1 MSTTP
6 SSHPAGPPET
16 SHYGT
21 ARWVP
26 ILFAILIL
34 WSGYLLYAVMQA
46 RQGLARQ
53 AAQADQKIAQL
64 HDQLEKANAQID
76 DLKAELNLTSQKL
89 GLTQEQLDRARQQAA
104 ALRREQAQ
112 TARKLQ
118 EQLGQVQKQTQESF
132 GQLSNELGSTK
143 SDVAATKE
151 ALADTRSRLERTVGD
166 LGVVSGLVAH
176 NKEELEELKR
186 LGERN
191 YYEFDLRK
199 SKQPTR
205 LGPILVQL
213 AKADTKHW
221 RYNMYV
227 TVEDKR
233 IEKKDKTLYE
243 PVQFYVRGARAPYE
257 IVVFDIK
264 KDEVIGYLSTPK
276 EQRGAQNSADTPHS
290 N

>member
-6 SSHPAGPPET
+6 TGHEGERADRVV
-16 SHYGT
+16 YGT
-21 ARWVP
+21 ARWIP
-26 ILFAILIL
+26 LLFVIVFLF
-34 WSGYLLYAVMQA
+34 SGYLLYGVIQQRHALD
-46 RQGLARQ
+46 RQT
-53 AAQADQKIAQL
+53 AQADQKLAQL
-64 HDQLEKANAQID
+64 RAQLDKANAQID
-76 DLKAELNLTSQKL
+76 DLRAELDLTTQKL
-89 GLTQEQLDRARQQAA
+89 GLTQEQLERARQQAA
-104 ALRREQAQ
+104 ALRHEQALA
-112 TARKLQ
+112 ARKLQ
-118 EQLGQVQKQTQESF
+118 EQLGQVQKQTQETF
-132 GQLSNELGSTK
+132 GQLSNELGNTK

-191 YYEFDLRK
+191 YFEFDLRK

-205 LGPILVQL
+205 LGPIMVQL
-213 AKADTKHW
+213 AKADPKHW
-221 RYNMYV
+221 RYNMFV
-227 TVEDKR
+227 TVEDRR

-264 KDEVIGYLSTPK
+264 KDEIIGYLSTPK
-276 EQRGAQNSADTPHS
+276 EQASTQNTSQPPKA